1 MILTDK
7 LKESD
12 QTKTKQIFYVCL
24 PSLSDENK
32 KSKETES
39 IFCYGCIILITFFF
53 LCDSFL
59 FALVCFVHFWE
70 HI

>member
-39 IFCYGCIILITFFF
+39 IFGM
-53 LCDSFL
+53 
-59 FALVCFVHFWE
+59 VV
-70 HI
+70 